1 MTRIKDRTRR
11 KAALNDRK
19 SAASQARM
27 KNIANLANDDRV
39 PKKKRKG
46 GGEDMFGAD
55 DADWAI
61 YRKIVSRP
69 LIPRSS
75 TRVFSYRWRTQ
86 QLYLQM
92 KKTILTN
99 SRLLNKNYCN
109 LIPHSQLNT
118 HMLQLVLNVL
128 HSCLPSNLYTRTV
141 TSVAMHAF
149 ISQQNVGGSA
159 RRGFHLIWLESTPL
173 V

>member
-27 KNIANLANDDRV
+27 KNIANLANDDRM

-46 GGEDMFGAD
+46 GGEDTFGAD

-69 LIPRSS
+69 LISQSS
-75 TRVFSYRWRTQ
+75 TRVFSNR
-86 QLYLQM
+86 
-92 KKTILTN
+92 
-99 SRLLNKNYCN
+99 
-109 LIPHSQLNT
+109 
-118 HMLQLVLNVL
+118 
-128 HSCLPSNLYTRTV
+128 
-141 TSVAMHAF
+141 
-149 ISQQNVGGSA
+149 
-159 RRGFHLIWLESTPL
+159 
-173 V
+173 

>member
-1 MTRIKDRTRR
+1 MSRIKDRARR

-61 YRKIVSRP
+61 YRKIVSHP
-69 LIPRSS
+69 LISYSS
-75 TRVFSYRWRTQ
+75 TQVYF
-86 QLYLQM
+86 
-92 KKTILTN
+92 
-99 SRLLNKNYCN
+99 
-109 LIPHSQLNT
+109 
-118 HMLQLVLNVL
+118 
-128 HSCLPSNLYTRTV
+128 
-141 TSVAMHAF
+141 F
-149 ISQQNVGGSA
+149 
-159 RRGFHLIWLESTPL
+159 
-173 V
+173 

>member
-27 KNIANLANDDRV
+27 KKIANLANDDRV

-61 YRKIVSRP
+61 YRKIVSRH

-75 TRVFSYRWRTQ
+75 TRVFSYR
-86 QLYLQM
+86 
-92 KKTILTN
+92 
-99 SRLLNKNYCN
+99 
-109 LIPHSQLNT
+109 
-118 HMLQLVLNVL
+118 
-128 HSCLPSNLYTRTV
+128 
-141 TSVAMHAF
+141 
-149 ISQQNVGGSA
+149 
-159 RRGFHLIWLESTPL
+159 
-173 V
+173 